1 MNTVIPGVAPWSR
14 LVAEP
19 RIWHFAFHAIPQ
31 LPELLVS
38 GRERA
43 YFDYFYDLLAG
54 DKHALTN
61 EIRSDWTRAY
71 QRPEALKAGFDWY
84 RALESAAQRNA
95 RPVRIDTPI
104 LYLRGDAGGRDID
117 AYADGLRDV
126 GAAGISR

>member
-19 RIWHFAFHAIPQ
+19 RIWHFAFHSIPQ

-54 DKHALTN
+54 DKACADEQDPKRL
-61 EIRSDWTRAY
+61 
-71 QRPEALKAGFDWY
+71 
-84 RALESAAQRNA
+84 
-95 RPVRIDTPI
+95 
-104 LYLRGDAGGRDID
+104 DAPTSGPKH
-117 AYADGLRDV
+117 
-126 GAAGISR
+126 